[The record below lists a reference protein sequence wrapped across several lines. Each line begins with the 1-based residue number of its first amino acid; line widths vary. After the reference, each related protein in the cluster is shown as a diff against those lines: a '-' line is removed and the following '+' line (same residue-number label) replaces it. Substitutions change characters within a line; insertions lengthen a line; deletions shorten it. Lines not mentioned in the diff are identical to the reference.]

1 MPVHGRSAQR
11 SYSRLLGS
19 FSIATRSKKPLL
31 KPVDT
36 WLDYQTLFSGHL
48 EAINR
53 SSTTIRTYNVALDQL
68 RDFLRPQGVL
78 SPLDVTRDHMT
89 AWLIHLQ
96 KPDPVG
102 RGLAPASVAQ
112 RYRSIQAFFKFMV
125 NVEGMEK
132 SPLDKLPQPRV
143 PESLVP
149 VVDEK
154 DLQRLLDALRGRTFE
169 DRRDRAIVSL
179 LIDTGVR
186 LAEIAGLDVGDVD
199 MDGQQ
204 ITVLGKGRKVR
215 EIRFVKATKMDLQR
229 YLMERRHH
237 PDEDEPAFWL
247 GRRGVF
253 GPTGIHQMLR
263 RRCEQVGLPPI
274 HAHQFRHTF
283 AHLYLLN
290 GGNEGDLMRIT
301 GWTTRAMVDRYGRS
315 AGAARAKAA
324 HSRFSPRQLMK

>member
-1 MPVHGRSAQR
+1 MRAQR
-11 SYSRLLGS
+11 SYSILLEV
-19 FSIATRSKKPLL
+19 FSIASRPKNPLL

-53 SSTTIRTYNVALDQL
+53 APTTLRTYNIALGQL
-68 RDFLRPQGVL
+68 RDFLRSRGVI
-78 SPLDVTRDHMT
+78 SPLDVSRDDLT

-96 KPDPVG
+96 KASPEG
-102 RGLAPASVAQ
+102 QGLAPASVAQ

-125 NVEGMEK
+125 EQEGMAK
-132 SPLDKLPQPRV
+132 SPLEKLPQPKV

-149 VVDEK
+149 VIDAG
-154 DLQRLLDALRGRTFE
+154 DLQRLMNALEGRKFE

-186 LAEIAGLDVGDVD
+186 LAEIAGLSVNDVD
-199 MDGQQ
+199 MDQQQ
-204 ITVLGKGRKVR
+204 IIVLGKGRKERQVG
-215 EIRFVKATKMDLQR
+215 FVKATKMDLQR
-229 YLMERRHH
+229 YIMERRAH
-237 PDEDEPAFWL
+237 PDAEETAFWL
-247 GRRGVF
+247 GKRGVF

-263 RRCEQVGLPPI
+263 RRCEQAGIPPI

-283 AHLYLLN
+283 AHHYLLN
-290 GGNEGDLMRIT
+290 GGNEGDLMRDT
-301 GWTTRAMVDRYGRS
+301 GWSTRSMVDRYGRS

-324 HSRFSPRQLMK
+324 HSKFSPQQLVK